1 MECKRCQSTRHTAA
15 SINSRMANQTVR
27 KRVCRDCGNI
37 WFTAEIIVPSFAVGW
52 SPIGK
57 GGSKPVL
64 RVPMDVTLDYI
75 EADDKDGR
83 CRANARVRRAFADP
97 TVADPIVTDC
107 DDGMV

>member
-64 RVPMDVTLDYI
+64 RVPMDVTLEHI
-75 EADDKDGR
+75 EAVDKTEM
-83 CRANARVRRAFADP
+83 CRANAQVRRAR
-97 TVADPIVTDC
+97 TELSVTDC
-107 DDGMV
+107 DDGIA